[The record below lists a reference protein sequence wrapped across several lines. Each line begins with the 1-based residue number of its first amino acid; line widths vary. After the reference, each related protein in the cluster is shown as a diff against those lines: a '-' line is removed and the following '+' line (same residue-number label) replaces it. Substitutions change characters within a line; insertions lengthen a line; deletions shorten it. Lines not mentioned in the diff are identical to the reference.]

1 MPSLFHP
8 AGGRTGITQYL
19 AKYFGLPSTLPSTLG
34 AKYFSLSLAD
44 SITALHP
51 FLFLSLQ

>member
-8 AGGRTGITQYL
+8 AGGRTGITPYL
-19 AKYFGLPSTLPSTLG
+19 AKYFGLPSTLV